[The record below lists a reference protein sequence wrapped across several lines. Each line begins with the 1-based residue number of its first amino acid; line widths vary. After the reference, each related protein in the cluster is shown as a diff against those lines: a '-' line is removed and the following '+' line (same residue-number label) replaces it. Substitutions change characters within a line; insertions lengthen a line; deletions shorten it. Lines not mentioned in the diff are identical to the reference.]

1 MAGSAS
7 SSAVASSSGSLWGG
21 ESRHYNLNTLNILSC
36 AVLCDLGQGDGQQL
50 GVRLRERGG
59 ERVGARAGE
68 RNSEQLRRH
77 AARQCRGQQLNLG
90 Q

>member
-21 ESRHYNLNTLNILSC
+21 DSKHHNLNILSS
-36 AVLCDLGQGDGQQL
+36 AVLCDLGQGDIQQL
-50 GVRLRERGG
+50 GVSLRQRGG

-68 RNSEQLRRH
+68 RNGEQLRRH

-90 Q
+90 